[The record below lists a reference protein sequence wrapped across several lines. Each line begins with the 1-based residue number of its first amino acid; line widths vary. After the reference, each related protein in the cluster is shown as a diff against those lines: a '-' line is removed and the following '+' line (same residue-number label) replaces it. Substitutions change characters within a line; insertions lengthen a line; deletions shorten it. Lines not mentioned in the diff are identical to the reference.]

1 MSGRSARRKRSGA
14 QAANSGRPSA
24 APSIV
29 AHSIP
34 DGNVRWW
41 IALALAAVTV
51 AAYAGVWR
59 NGFVSWDDPS
69 YVSENAHVLGGLTWR
84 GVAWAFTNT
93 QGANWHPVTWLSH
106 MLDVQ
111 LFGLDPGMH
120 HAVSLLLHILNTVLL
135 FGVLHRMTG
144 ALGRSAF
151 VAALFAVHPL
161 HVESVAW
168 AAERKDVLST
178 LFWML
183 TMAAYVAYVERPQRR
198 RYLLLLVVFALGLMA
213 KPMLVTLP
221 FVLLLLDL
229 WPLARYERTTWYVLA
244 REKIPLIGLALAL
257 SAVTFLAQQHAG
269 AVQQLAGVPVG
280 LRIANALVS
289 YVRYI
294 GKASWPAGLAALYPF
309 PESLEGWKVLG
320 AVIVLAAAS
329 VLAVAARRRRP
340 YVTVGWLWYL
350 GTLVPV
356 IGFVQV
362 GYQAMADRYTYIPM
376 IGLFIVVAWGA
387 NELLAAWPARRI
399 ILASVASATLL
410 ASVALTY
417 AQVQVWHDGVSLW
430 QHTVA
435 VTRKNFIAQTNLGYE
450 LAQRGRF
457 DEAAAEY
464 REALRISPN
473 YILARQNLGLA
484 LASQGKYSEAIDA
497 YQTALRLQ
505 PANAVLRADFGLA
518 LANAQRDSDAI
529 AQYQEALKLQPD
541 LALAH
546 VRLGNA
552 LVRQGN
558 VSDAVAHY
566 EQALRV
572 EPSSAEAHNNLGV
585 ALASRGSLD
594 EAVVQFSEAL
604 RLKPDYTDARNNLAK
619 AAQHAR

>member
-1 MSGRSARRKRSGA
+1 MSGKAARKRRGPPQPSSRHRSTPRVVAASPTARGSAR
-14 QAANSGRPSA
+14 
-24 APSIV
+24 
-29 AHSIP
+29 
-34 DGNVRWW
+34 WW
-41 IALALAAVTV
+41 VSLALTAVTV
-51 AAYAGVWR
+51 VAYSGIWR
-59 NGFVSWDDPS
+59 NEFVSWDDPA
-69 YVSENAHVLGGLTWR
+69 YVSENAHVLAGLTWR
-84 GVAWAFTNT
+84 GVIWAFTNT

-111 LFGLDPGMH
+111 LFGPDPRLH
-120 HAVSLLLHILNTVLL
+120 HTVSLSFHILNSVLL

-183 TMAAYVAYVERPQRR
+183 TMAAYVAYVERPQLR
-198 RYLLLLVVFALGLMA
+198 RYLLLLVVLALGLMA

-244 REKIPLIGLALAL
+244 REKIPLIALALAL
-257 SAVTFLAQQHAG
+257 SVVTFLAQQHAG
-269 AVQQLAGVPVG
+269 AVQQLAGVPIGTRV
-280 LRIANALVS
+280 ANALVS

-294 GKASWPAGLAALYPF
+294 GKALWPARLGALYPF
-309 PESLEGWKVLG
+309 PASIDGLEVVGS
-320 AVIVLAAAS
+320 VIALAAAS
-329 VLAVAARRRRP
+329 IGAIASRTRRP
-340 YVTVGWLWYL
+340 YVTVGWFWYL

-362 GYQAMADRYTYIPM
+362 GYQAMADRYTYIPL
-376 IGLFIVVAWGA
+376 IGLFIIVAWGA
-387 NELLAAWPARRI
+387 NELLAAWPARRVV
-399 ILASVASATLL
+399 LVSAASATLL
-410 ASVALTY
+410 ASIALTH
-417 AQVQVWHDGVSLW
+417 AQVEVWHDGVSLW

-435 VTRKNFIAQTNLGYE
+435 VTRNNFIARTNLGYE
-450 LAQRGRF
+450 LAKRGRF
-457 DEAAAEY
+457 DEAVAEY

-473 YILARQNLGLA
+473 YVLARQTLGLA
-484 LASQGKYSEAIDA
+484 LASQGKYSDAIDT
-497 YQTALRLQ
+497 YQAALRLQ
-505 PANAVLRADFGLA
+505 PANAVLRADFGLT
-518 LANAQRDSDAI
+518 LANAQRDSDAVV
-529 AQYQEALKLQPD
+529 QYDEALRLQPD

-552 LVRQGN
+552 LLRQGN

-566 EQALRV
+566 EHALRV

-585 ALASRGSLD
+585 ALTNRGNLD
-594 EAVVQFSEAL
+594 EAVAQFSEAL
-604 RLKPDYTDARNNLAK
+604 RLKPDYTDARNNLTRASQRRK
-619 AAQHAR
+619 

>member
-1 MSGRSARRKRSGA
+1 
-14 QAANSGRPSA
+14 
-24 APSIV
+24 
-29 AHSIP
+29 
-34 DGNVRWW
+34 
-41 IALALAAVTV
+41 
-51 AAYAGVWR
+51 
-59 NGFVSWDDPS
+59 
-69 YVSENAHVLGGLTWR
+69 
-84 GVAWAFTNT
+84 
-93 QGANWHPVTWLSH
+93 

-144 ALGRSAF
+144 ALGRSAL

-183 TMAAYVAYVERPQRR
+183 TMAAYIAYVERPLRR

-229 WPLARYERTTWYVLA
+229 WPLARYQQTTWYVLA
-244 REKIPLIGLALAL
+244 REKLPLIGLALVL
-257 SAVTFLAQQHAG
+257 SVVTFLAQQHAG
-269 AVQQLAGVPVG
+269 AVQQLAGVPIG
-280 LRIANALVS
+280 LRVANALVS
-289 YVRYI
+289 YIRYI
-294 GKASWPAGLAALYPF
+294 GKALWPAGLAALYPF
-309 PESLEGWKVLG
+309 PEALEAWKVLG
-320 AVIVLAAAS
+320 AVIVLAAVS
-329 VLAVAARRRRP
+329 ILAIAARTRRP

-362 GYQAMADRYTYIPM
+362 GYQAMADRYMYIPM
-376 IGLFIVVAWGA
+376 IGLFVIVAWGA
-387 NELLAAWPARRI
+387 NELLAAWPARRV
-399 ILASVASATLL
+399 ILASLASATLL
-410 ASVALTY
+410 ASIALTH
-417 AQVQVWHDGVSLW
+417 AQVQVWRDGVSLW

-435 VTRKNFIAQTNLGYE
+435 VTRNNFIAQTNLGYE

-457 DEAAAEY
+457 DEAAAQY

-484 LASQGKYSEAIDA
+484 LASQGKYSDAIDA
-497 YQTALRLQ
+497 YQAALRLQ

-529 AQYQEALKLQPD
+529 VQYQEALRLQPD

-604 RLKPDYTDARNNLAK
+604 RLKPDYTDARNNLAR
-619 AAQHAR
+619 ASQRTR

>member
-1 MSGRSARRKRSGA
+1 MSGRRAARKRRGTPELDARRR
-14 QAANSGRPSA
+14 SA
-24 APSIV
+24 ALSAPG
-29 AHSIP
+29 HSV
-34 DGNVRWW
+34 NVSARWW
-41 IALALAAVTV
+41 ISLTLAVLTV
-51 AAYAGVWR
+51 AAYAGTWR

-84 GVAWAFTNT
+84 GLVWAFTNV

-111 LFGLDPGMH
+111 LFGPDPGMH
-120 HAVSLLLHILNTVLL
+120 HAVALLLHILNTILL
-135 FGVLHRMTG
+135 FGVLQRMTG
-144 ALGRSAF
+144 AVGRSAF

-183 TMAAYVAYVERPQRR
+183 TMTAYVAYVERPQPK
-198 RYLLLLVVFALGLMA
+198 RYLLVLGVFALGLMS
-213 KPMLVTLP
+213 KPMVVTLP

-229 WPLARYERTTWYVLA
+229 WPLARHERTHWNALV
-244 REKIPLIGLALAL
+244 REKIPLIVLALVL
-257 SAVTFLAQQHAG
+257 SAVTFFAQQRAG

-289 YVRYI
+289 YFRYI
-294 GKASWPAGLAALYPF
+294 GKAVWPSGLAALYPF
-309 PESLEGWKVLG
+309 PQSLNPWELVG
-320 AVIVLAAAS
+320 AVSALSATSILAIG
-329 VLAVAARRRRP
+329 ARERRP

-362 GYQAMADRYTYIPM
+362 GYQAMADRYTYIPL
-376 IGLFIVVAWGA
+376 IGLFIVVVWGA
-387 NELLAAWPARRI
+387 NELSAALPARRV
-399 ILASVASATLL
+399 ILAAAASATLL
-410 ASVALTY
+410 ASIALTH

-435 VTRKNFIAQTNLGYE
+435 VTRNNFIAQTNLGYE

-464 REALRISPN
+464 RGALQISPD
-473 YILARQNLGLA
+473 YILARQDLAIA
-484 LASQGKYSEAIDA
+484 LASQGKYDEAIDA
-497 YQTALRLQ
+497 YQTALRIE
-505 PANAVLRADFGLA
+505 PANAVLRADFGLT
-518 LANAQRDSDAI
+518 LANAKRDSDAI
-529 AQYQEALKLQPD
+529 IQYQEALRLRPD

-558 VSDAVAHY
+558 VSDAVVHY
-566 EQALRV
+566 EKALRI
-572 EPSSAEAHNNLGV
+572 EPTSAEAHNNLGV

-594 EAVVQFSEAL
+594 EAIVQFSEAL
-604 RLKPDYTDARNNLAK
+604 RLKPDYTDARNNLAR
-619 AAQHAR
+619 AGQRPR